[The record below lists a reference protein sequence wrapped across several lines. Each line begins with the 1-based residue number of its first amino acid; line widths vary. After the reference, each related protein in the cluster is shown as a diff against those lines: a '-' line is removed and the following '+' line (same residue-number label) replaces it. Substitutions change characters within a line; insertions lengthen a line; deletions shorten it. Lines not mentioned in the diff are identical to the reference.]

1 MILQRKTLYFKRS
14 FWRKPLYFYKDKT
27 SFVFGSSID
36 YILKITNYKF
46 KLDKKQIEI
55 YIKNGFRSLFHD
67 PNLKS
72 FFKNIYSFPSGK
84 YFEIDQKFKISKKN
98 YWDPKKLKINLK
110 KQFTTEDLK
119 T

>member
-1 MILQRKTLYFKRS
+1 M
-14 FWRKPLYFYKDKT
+14 
-27 SFVFGSSID
+27 
-36 YILKITNYKF
+36 KITNYKF

-110 KQFTTEDLK
+110 KQFTTEVKNLK
-119 T
+119 KLILR